1 MLDFLDMH
9 LLLCLEAFF
18 RKQVFRKATH
28 RLRFIPLTS
37 MGAAGWVGNREL
49 GGQSPQSSKL
59 PPCPGDEDGA
69 TELLEARQK

>member
-1 MLDFLDMH
+1 MLDFLEMH

-18 RKQVFRKATH
+18 RKEGKATH
-28 RLRFIPLTS
+28 PLRFIPLTS

-59 PPCPGDEDGA
+59 PPCPGDGDGA